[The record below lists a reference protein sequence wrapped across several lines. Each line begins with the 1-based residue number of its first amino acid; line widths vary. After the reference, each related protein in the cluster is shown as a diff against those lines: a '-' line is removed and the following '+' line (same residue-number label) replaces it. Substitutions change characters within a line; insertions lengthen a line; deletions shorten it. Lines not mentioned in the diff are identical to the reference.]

1 MGKRW
6 VLFVGSFK
14 EQSKDGSVGGQMYA
28 CRSLINSEL
37 SNSFEWILI
46 DSTADSNKPENLI
59 KRIYKAS
66 IRIIKFIF
74 YLSSRKIDVV
84 LIFSADGWSFLE
96 KGTMALLAKLF
107 NKRVVFAPRS
117 GLIVNDIR
125 ESIFL
130 RKFIP
135 FVLNYVDYII
145 CQGDV
150 WKHFYSNLVKI
161 NFDKLI
167 VINNWIE
174 TEKYNSTSLENKDY
188 INILYLAWVD
198 ENKGVFDLIN
208 CLKYLN
214 NKNYFLNI
222 AGDGRAMDECK
233 KLINILGLSDKIN
246 ILGWVLN
253 QDKIELLSKSDIF
266 VLPSYFE
273 GYPNSLIEAMASSCA
288 VITTDVGSI
297 PDLIKHKT
305 NGLIFNPGNIFELAN
320 YIDLLISNPD
330 FRMQLASCGRK
341 SVELN
346 NSISIAVE
354 KFKRVLN

>member
-1 MGKRW
+1 MGKRC

-14 EQSKDGSVGGQMYA
+14 EHSKDGSVGGQMFA

-46 DSTADSNKPENLI
+46 DSTADSNKPERFI
-59 KRIYKAS
+59 KRFYKAT

-74 YLSSRKIDVV
+74 FLSSRKIDVV
-84 LIFSADGWSFLE
+84 LIFSADGWSFIE
-96 KGTMALLAKLF
+96 KGTMALLAKFF

-117 GLIVNDIR
+117 GLIVNDIN

-130 RKFIP
+130 KFFIP
-135 FVLNYVDYII
+135 FVLNQVDIII

-150 WKHFYSNLVKI
+150 WRHFYSNLVKI

-174 TEKYNSTSLENKDY
+174 TDKYNSTSFKNKEY
-188 INILYLAWVD
+188 VNILYLAWVD
-198 ENKGVFDLIN
+198 ENKGIFDLIN
-208 CLKYLN
+208 CLKYLT
-214 NKNYFLNI
+214 NKNYCLNI
-222 AGDGRAMDECK
+222 AGDGKAMDECK
-233 KLINILGLSDKIN
+233 KLISILGLSDKIN
-246 ILGWVLN
+246 VLGWVLN
-253 QDKIELLSKSDIF
+253 QDKLDLLSNSDIF

-288 VITTDVGSI
+288 VVATDVGSI
-297 PDLIKHKT
+297 TDLVKHKS
-305 NGLIFNPGNIFELAN
+305 NGLIFKPGNIIELAN
-320 YIDLLISNPD
+320 SLDLLISNPG
-330 FRMQLASCGRK
+330 FRTQLAICGKK

-346 NSISIAVE
+346 NSMSISVQ